1 MFPTSVIRNLA
12 RSEEMFAETHNF
24 VGLTAHMKGPVDID
38 AMSAAFDALIEAH
51 PVLAGHLHE
60 LPDGRHQIVVDD
72 LLHPGMEVVELD
84 DADDEPPPILLDQ
97 ASSLVQL
104 RLTIRDGQPEPTLY
118 IHHCVA
124 DGHHQFSFVEEL
136 FGSYAALVGTGRL
149 DPVNVEPAP
158 QSLEDVLAERGIGKQ
173 RRSGLEKFMPAMFA
187 HDLPPTRR
195 ATTDARPALPMR
207 VPVARCRLSESETRQ
222 LIDYCRTHRLRTNA
236 VFSAAILMAEWQ
248 LRETPH
254 IPVPYIYPVDLR
266 YFLSPPVSATGCT
279 NPLGVA
285 TYLAHIDN
293 DTHIADLA
301 RDIAETFQADVSD
314 GVVQQSLLHFSPQY
328 VGNPPGLPDVVMFTD
343 NGLIPDI
350 RTPDGV
356 EFTACHSEMYFAVG
370 AGIDMYS
377 GGIFADQL
385 FIEHHSHAPAPERS
399 TDLIRNLLCSIAD
412 QRAATGVG

>member
-1 MFPTSVIRNLA
+1 
-12 RSEEMFAETHNF
+12 
-24 VGLTAHMKGPVDID
+24 
-38 AMSAAFDALIEAH
+38 
-51 PVLAGHLHE
+51 
-60 LPDGRHQIVVDD
+60 
-72 LLHPGMEVVELD
+72 
-84 DADDEPPPILLDQ
+84 
-97 ASSLVQL
+97 
-104 RLTIRDGQPEPTLY
+104 
-118 IHHCVA
+118 
-124 DGHHQFSFVEEL
+124 
-136 FGSYAALVGTGRL
+136 
-149 DPVNVEPAP
+149 
-158 QSLEDVLAERGIGKQ
+158 
-173 RRSGLEKFMPAMFA
+173 
-187 HDLPPTRR
+187 
-195 ATTDARPALPMR
+195 MR

-236 VFSAAILMAEWQ
+236 VFSAAILMAEWK

-285 TYLAHIDN
+285 TYLAHIDS
-293 DTHIADLA
+293 DTRIADLA
-301 RDIAETFQADVSD
+301 RDIAESFQADVSD

-343 NGLIPDI
+343 NGLIPDV

-356 EFTACHSEMYFAVG
+356 EFTACHSDMYFAVG

-377 GGIFADQL
+377 GGIFADRL

-399 TDLIRNLLCSIAD
+399 TDLIRTLLCSIAD